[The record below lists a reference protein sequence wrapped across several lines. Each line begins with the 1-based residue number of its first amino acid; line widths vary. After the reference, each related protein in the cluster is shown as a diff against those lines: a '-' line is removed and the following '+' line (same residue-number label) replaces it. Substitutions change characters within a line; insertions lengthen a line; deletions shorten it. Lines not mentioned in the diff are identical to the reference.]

1 METNKEIPTADA
13 FLCEKLPDNFFK
25 GWYNGTLI
33 DPEEARIF
41 MIEFTKLHLSKQAEV
56 IAEKALVKTII
67 VDLDPYTTVDKQ
79 SIINASE
86 EYIKNVK

>member
-1 METNKEIPTADA
+1 METNKEIPTAYQFCQSHSLVDSYGKA
-13 FLCEKLPDNFFK
+13 DEFMESELIKLINQ
-25 GWYNGTLI
+25 
-33 DPEEARIF
+33 
-41 MIEFTKLHLSKQAEV
+41 HLSKQAEV

-86 EYIKNVK
+86 EYKNNVK